1 MDVDLFD
8 SMTRAVPHLKGCC
21 VKSLNSASNVVDP
34 EKRKP
39 LAVRAE
45 GGALVLELTC
55 PVCKTVSVIHADRG
69 QVKVDARPP
78 SG

>member
-1 MDVDLFD
+1 VDVDLFD
-8 SMTRAVPHLKGCC
+8 SMTRAVPHLKACC
-21 VKSLNSASNVVDP
+21 VKSLNSATNVVDP

-55 PVCKTVSVIHADRG
+55 PVCKTLSVIRADRG
-69 QVKVDARPP
+69 QVQVEARPS